1 MDPEE
6 EKQQPGWGQKAWKG
20 TKKVVGSL
28 IKKIPLSVKLWII
41 IGISCFFVALLVVGL
56 LKAIPYIIRDLLR
69 GGNSSSSE
77 VSDET
82 ISSLTLDGIVYIDE
96 NGKYQYK
103 VKNLPKEILKKF
115 IDAGYNSFVSL
126 DSNGRGI
133 LCEVKGEYSVEKIS
147 EFSDPH
153 MLHLRIKKDNESI
166 ELITVRLLVAGGNI
180 EDFKDRRRQWNKVL
194 NYIETI
200 EDKEHLVITGD
211 FNHGVISED
220 VRCYRFK
227 PREHFN
233 YQMVLSDL
241 KRKGIEL
248 FHMEG
253 TSYRG
258 YMKIDHIATGDKIK
272 VTTAT
277 YEDVFG
283 ITDQIGIP
291 DHSCIVASVKCA

>member
-1 MDPEE
+1 MDINIVE
-6 EKQQPGWGQKAWKG
+6 
-20 TKKVVGSL
+20 
-28 IKKIPLSVKLWII
+28 
-41 IGISCFFVALLVVGL
+41 
-56 LKAIPYIIRDLLR
+56 
-69 GGNSSSSE
+69 
-77 VSDET
+77 
-82 ISSLTLDGIVYIDE
+82 SSLNLRIERGRTKDDYTLHSDIALRQLSLCNADIYTNVEFMDCNNQGYL
-96 NGKYQYK
+96 Q
-103 VKNLPKEILKKF
+103 KF

-133 LCEVKGEYSVEKIS
+133 LCEVKGEYSAEKIS

-200 EDKEHLVITGD
+200 KDKEHLVITGD

-258 YMKIDHIATGDKIK
+258 YMKIDHIATGNKVK